1 MMIYRCITW
10 MASRRRSFAG
20 CFSRRIDDCSG
31 LAGSAVGFNPFKYYI
46 KKGPEAHRGRGLA
59 SRPFKPSA
67 EADGKRE
74 DEGGGDCRYWYLY
87 LYNKRHRQSQEKAQL
102 SKKGLSGRALSEGW
116 RRSGRSLRCLSEA
129 SFAGDSGVFAR
140 SRPDG

>member
-67 EADGKRE
+67 ETDGKRE
-74 DEGGGDCRYWYLY
+74 VEGALGIADTDTYIRGGIG
-87 LYNKRHRQSQEKAQL
+87 NPKRKRSFLRKA
-102 SKKGLSGRALSEGW
+102 
-116 RRSGRSLRCLSEA
+116 
-129 SFAGDSGVFAR
+129 
-140 SRPDG
+140 